1 MGCHC
6 RAVLLI
12 GSAPPRFAQAD
23 IQNQREQDA
32 DRAEQVK
39 RESPSVPLRQQRR
52 KPASKYGP
60 GINCRLM
67 PGKSARP
74 RLTAMVIAQ
83 QTERSGEIESF
94 AQPGQRP
101 HNNESGKPAAESC
114 SESKGAP
121 DDAGGQNHMFAGN
134 AIDQQTGG
142 QAESRIDPGKSRH
155 DPAQLYITK
164 PKFLLEQ
171 RE

>member
-6 RAVLLI
+6 GAVLRI
-12 GSAPPRFAQAD
+12 NRAAPRFAQAN
-23 IQNQREQDA
+23 IQDQRGQDS

-39 RESPSVPLRQQRR
+39 GESPSVSFRQQRR

-67 PGKSARP
+67 PGKGARP

-83 QTERSGEIESF
+83 QTERSREIKSF

-101 HNNESGKPAAESC
+101 DNN
-114 SESKGAP
+114 
-121 DDAGGQNHMFAGN
+121 
-134 AIDQQTGG
+134 
-142 QAESRIDPGKSRH
+142 KS
-155 DPAQLYITK
+155 DKSA
-164 PKFLLEQ
+164 
-171 RE
+171 

>member
-12 GSAPPRFAQAD
+12 GRAAPRFAQAD
-23 IQNQREQDA
+23 IQNQREQDS

-39 RESPSVPLRQQRR
+39 REPPAVSLRQQRR

-67 PGKSARP
+67 PGKGARP

-83 QTERSGEIESF
+83 QTERSWKIKSF
-94 AQPGQRP
+94 PQPCQRP
-101 HNNESGKPAAESC
+101 DNNKPDKTAAES
-114 SESKGAP
+114 SPESKGAP
-121 DDAGGQNHMFAGN
+121 DDAGGQNHMFA
-134 AIDQQTGG
+134 
-142 QAESRIDPGKSRH
+142 
-155 DPAQLYITK
+155 
-164 PKFLLEQ
+164 
-171 RE
+171 